1 MARCKFGS
9 LVTVGVGKL
18 GGHVFQRNPYGVS
31 IRTGYSSDGR
41 TFLYFPQIP
50 ELFQIARERW
60 AAAPEPDKIE
70 WGKLGERFPIPDW
83 DGDNRYLTGKQFH
96 DRTTIHA
103 IQQGELEPINPF
115 SYNNAIPYFE
125 PIAAYWAVTSNNFVI
140 IYDPFPTFQNLKVSS
155 WGGFDHGQ
163 DHSSHQYVFL
173 AYYNGNATNIPI
185 IGAVLQSRY
194 GTPPTGFEIWLQ
206 LVSVSSSG
214 VSSLPKYYPLEI
226 LYS

>member
-96 DRTTIHA
+96 DKKTIA
-103 IQQGELEPINPF
+103 AVQSGVMSIIDPF
-115 SYNNAIPYFE
+115 SYSNEIPTMH
-125 PIAAYWAVTSNNFVI
+125 ANFVYVNTSDSRLTVI
-140 IYDPFPTFQNLKVSS
+140 DNGSLNPYTVSVFAKEGQFLPYETPTGSFYYLGVQNPAGL
-155 WGGFDHGQ
+155 Q
-163 DHSSHQYVFL
+163 AML
-173 AYYNGNATNIPI
+173 LYNELTKFF
-185 IGAVLQSRY
+185 
-194 GTPPTGFEIWLQ
+194 GTPLY
-206 LVSVSSSG
+206 SSSYIFKLIRTTPSG
-214 VSSLPKYYPLEI
+214 VSSSPFFI
-226 LYS
+226 GGSVV